1 MTNLSETNKRLHKL
15 LYGKN
20 PIDIRAFENI
30 GKYFQSEFSC
40 GFSVTINGLNYYI
53 KSVCIFDSK
62 TCVYSNC
69 SYLMTIEG
77 KKHNIKISSAQEL
90 KEYIDNN
97 SVFEEDFIYDVGIG
111 IQTKS
116 NRQLLVE
123 KKQREYK
130 EGTKKKQRES
140 QFHKDYVEKQKQ
152 LRKQKYKEYKEK
164 MKNK

>member
-30 GKYFQSEFSC
+30 GKYFQTEFSC
-40 GFSVTINGLNYYI
+40 GFSVIINGLNYYI

-77 KKHNIKISSAQEL
+77 KKHNIKISSAHKEL
-90 KEYIDNN
+90 KNDIIERVNN
-97 SVFEEDFIYDVGIG
+97 DLNWLINTLTE
-111 IQTKS
+111 S
-116 NRQLLVE
+116 N
-123 KKQREYK
+123 
-130 EGTKKKQRES
+130 
-140 QFHKDYVEKQKQ
+140 KQ
-152 LRKQKYKEYKEK
+152 LQLKLKKELTGKD
-164 MKNK
+164 N